1 MPNIAGARARGAM
14 ALEQA
19 LLTWA
24 HLTASAV
31 WVGGSLFLGAV
42 LAPALRRAGMGPR
55 ERIGLMV
62 LVGRRFNWAA
72 VPALAVLVA
81 TGLHVSGPL
90 LARPELLAASSYG
103 TWLAI
108 KAALVA
114 ALAATFAA
122 HVWIVRGSV
131 EARLRAGLLSGAE
144 LASLRR
150 RIIVLGEAMVVMS
163 VAILLLAA
171 LLDAGA

>member
-1 MPNIAGARARGAM
+1 M

-42 LAPALRRAGMGPR
+42 LAPVLKRTGMEPQ
-55 ERIGLMV
+55 ERIALMV

-72 VPALAVLVA
+72 IPALALLVA
-81 TGLHVSGPL
+81 TGVHMSGPL
-90 LARPELLAASSYG
+90 LVRPDLLAASSYG

-114 ALAATFAA
+114 ALACAFAA

-131 EARLRAGLLSGAE
+131 EARIRDGALSGAE

-150 RIIVLGEAMVVMS
+150 RIIILGEAMVVMS
-163 VAILLLAA
+163 VAILFLAA

>member
-1 MPNIAGARARGAM
+1 MT
-14 ALEQA
+14 LEQA

-31 WVGGSLFLGAV
+31 WVGGSLFLGAI
-42 LAPALRRAGMGPR
+42 LAPALRRTGMGTN
-55 ERIGLMV
+55 ERLTLMV

-72 VPALAVLVA
+72 VPALAILVA
-81 TGLHVSGPL
+81 TGLHMSGPL
-90 LARPELLAASSYG
+90 LARPDLLAASSYG

-114 ALAATFAA
+114 ALAGTFAV

-131 EARLRAGLLSGAE
+131 EARIREGLLSGAE

>member
-1 MPNIAGARARGAM
+1 M

-42 LAPALRRAGMGPR
+42 LAPVLKRSGLPPR
-55 ERIGLMV
+55 ERIALMV

-72 VPALAVLVA
+72 IPALALLVA
-81 TGLHVSGPL
+81 TGVHMSGPL
-90 LARPELLAASSYG
+90 LARPDLLAASSYG
-103 TWLAI
+103 MWLAA

-114 ALAATFAA
+114 ALAGTFAA
-122 HVWIVRGSV
+122 HVWVVRGSV
-131 EARLRAGLLSGAE
+131 EARIRGGLLSGGE

-150 RIIVLGEAMVVMS
+150 RIIILGEAMVVMS

-171 LLDAGA
+171 ILDSGGSL